1 MGKAQIFVSDEFDD
15 FAQKERITDQA
26 LCKAIEEI
34 ERGLIHADLGG
45 HVLKQRIARPGSGK
59 SSGYRTIILF
69 KQESRAV
76 FVAGYAKNDKANLT
90 ERELQVLKD
99 LAKDILSLSE
109 SQVNRAVSV
118 GKLREVA
125 RNE

>member
-1 MGKAQIFVSDEFDD
+1 M
-15 FAQKERITDQA
+15 
-26 LCKAIEEI
+26 
-34 ERGLIHADLGG
+34 
-45 HVLKQRIARPGSGK
+45 
-59 SSGYRTIILF
+59 
-69 KQESRAV
+69 

-90 ERELQVLKD
+90 ERELQVLRD